1 MPYTVL
7 IVDDQTVIRELL
19 EEALTRE
26 RYNIFSAPSAEAAL
40 KIIDSQPVDVVI
52 TDEKMPGMQGTQ
64 FLGIVRRRHP
74 DTIRIVLTGHASLE
88 TAIRAINEGE
98 IYRFF
103 TKPCNIVDL
112 MVTVRQGLEQR
123 ELQRE
128 NRRLRQL
135 VDRQANTL
143 EALEKQC
150 PGITDVKRDI
160 DGTVIIDL
168 DE

>member
-1 MPYTVL
+1 MPYSVL
-7 IVDDQTVIRELL
+7 IVDDQAIIRELL

-26 RYNIFSAPSAEAAL
+26 RYAIFSAPSAEAAL
-40 KIIDSQPVDVVI
+40 KILATQPVDVVVS
-52 TDEKMPGMQGTQ
+52 DEKMPGMSGTQ
-64 FLGIVRRRHP
+64 FFGIVRNRYP
-74 DTIRIVLTGHASLE
+74 DTIRIILTGHASLD

-112 MVTVRQGLEQR
+112 TVTIRQGLQQR
-123 ELQRE
+123 ELHRE
-128 NRRLRQL
+128 NLRLKKII
-135 VDRQANTL
+135 DRQATTL
-143 EALEKQC
+143 ETLEKQC
-150 PGITDVKRDI
+150 PGISDVKRDV